1 VNPLSTPPAA
11 AAVPS
16 APSPPRQWLGWF
28 WALASTAAFSLA
40 PTTGKAAIDLGA
52 DPVGLLTLR
61 LAATAMLLGA
71 TMGLAGAGR
80 RPLRGRGLRIA
91 IAAGTANGI
100 GLVMFF
106 ASLIYVD
113 ASVASMIFSISPL
126 FLLILLALR
135 GEHFTYRNL
144 IRLALGLGGV
154 YLLIGPG
161 GEVSV
166 IGALL
171 AFGAVV
177 TVPIQIML
185 IQWYLQDED
194 PWSVTLVMVITMGVV
209 AGAWW
214 AAQGLPWGTVPPAVW
229 LLLAVLVVVST
240 YLARLT
246 MFAAIRAIG
255 GGQFGLLAPVETML
269 TVMWS
274 VLILGERLTPVQW
287 LGSAL
292 ILTSALLAL
301 RRLRRVRWKPA

>member
-1 VNPLSTPPAA
+1 VG
-11 AAVPS
+11 
-16 APSPPRQWLGWF
+16 WL
-28 WALASTAAFSLA
+28 WALGATAAFSLA
-40 PTTGKAAIDLGA
+40 PTVSKAAIDLGA
-52 DPVGLLTLR
+52 DAVGLLTLR
-61 LAATAMLLGA
+61 LGA
-71 TMGLAGAGR
+71 TTVLLSATVGLAGAGR
-80 RPLRGRGLRIA
+80 RPLRGRAFRMA
-91 IAAGTANGI
+91 VAAGAANGI
-100 GLVMFF
+100 GMVTFF
-106 ASLIYVD
+106 ASLTYLD

-126 FLLILLALR
+126 FLLVLLALR
-135 GEHFTYRNL
+135 GERFTYRNL

-161 GEVSV
+161 GQVSAAGV
-166 IGALL
+166 LL

-194 PWSVTLVMVITMGVV
+194 PWSVTLCMVVTMGVV

-214 AAQGLPWGTVPPAVW
+214 AVQGLPWREVPPAVW

-240 YLARLT
+240 YLARLG

-274 VLILGERLTPVQW
+274 VLFLGERLTPIQW